1 MTARNGQREL
11 EQYFKNWGSNP
22 PQLRSPFSIDNLPN
36 YRLALALLAVGTP
49 SDELSLSLT
58 NNGMFSPAVLSF
70 RKKKTLIRAMR
81 KMRSRADEYL
91 SLLELY
97 S

>member
-1 MTARNGQREL
+1 MAARQRKL
-11 EQYFKNWGSNP
+11 EEYLKNWGSNP
-22 PQLRSPFSIDNLPN
+22 PQLRSPFSIDGLPN

-58 NNGMFSPAVLSF
+58 NIGMFSPAVLSF
-70 RKKKTLIRAMR
+70 RQKKALIKAIR
-81 KMRSRADEYL
+81 KIKRRADEYL
-91 SLLELY
+91 ALLD